1 MKEVIGFNSIICK
14 KGIEKKVRLRVVTIL
29 TNGRLNLLSISQMLE
44 KGWKCQENEN
54 RIKISK
60 DGLNN
65 VLGIKNLT
73 RKGLFYGTIK
83 RNQDFCCN
91 VGGKKVIKMSF
102 EEAHTNQDLYQ
113 IRLQRKQ

>member
-29 TNGRLNLLSISQMLE
+29 TNGRILE